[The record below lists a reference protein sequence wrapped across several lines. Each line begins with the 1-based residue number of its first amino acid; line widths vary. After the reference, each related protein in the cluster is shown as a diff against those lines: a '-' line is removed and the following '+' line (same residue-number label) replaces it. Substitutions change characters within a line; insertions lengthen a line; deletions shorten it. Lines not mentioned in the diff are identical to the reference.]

1 MNQFLII
8 YFVFLSISSI
18 INAQDLNDT
27 GKITGKVVNSKNDTP
42 ISYATISIFSF
53 TDSSFVTG
61 CMSDNNGSFS
71 ISNID
76 FGKYYIKLDFMGF
89 KSSIVDSVVVN
100 SDHTR
105 IGTIRLAENIE
116 TLSEVEIIAQTEFVN
131 NSIDKKSYNI
141 ETLIT
146 NEGSNTSELLLNIP
160 SVNVDIDGIVSL
172 RGSENVTVLINGKYS
187 GFKGEDLSIY
197 LESLPSDI
205 IETIE
210 VITNPSVKYDPD
222 GMAGIINIV
231 TKKNK
236 LEGFNTMLSTSIGT
250 DSMYSAS
257 GMFSLNKKK
266 WSVFTN
272 FSTMNRKKSMLGTT
286 HRETGLLDS
295 VSILDQNS
303 VGERV
308 LNSNMINAGFDY
320 SINQKNDFSAS
331 VMYNI
336 RGGGGDEIIESTF
349 LDDNTIN
356 NYIRSTDKDLEF
368 TTIDLNAAYKKTFNK
383 NGILS
388 FNIKHSISDSDSKS
402 LFSEQ
407 DYDTYFLSPISSEIL
422 QKSNTNSKNK
432 LSTINIDFSK
442 SLNNNNL
449 IELGYQ
455 STFKNNSSDF
465 IFYNYSDLIS
475 DWIKDDLQSNNFQFE
490 ESNHSIYSIYK
501 QNIGNFGCQ
510 FGLRTEMVQ
519 TEARLINSED
529 VFNNDYISFFPS
541 IHTSYLLSGG
551 QQIKAS
557 YSRRI
562 NRPNERMLNPFPNY
576 SDPLNIRIGN
586 PYLKPEYVD
595 SYELEY
601 IKIWDNLSL
610 STSAYLKNVN
620 DAISHI
626 KYVEDNISITTYEN
640 FGNTTNYGLELIL
653 NSILFKWWNFTLS
666 SNAYKTVIDGTN
678 IGDELNN
685 EGFSFSSKFLSTFK
699 LPKDLTFQ
707 FSCNYNS
714 PIVIAQGEISDMY
727 SCNLAIKKKI
737 FKNRGSISLKFTDI
751 FNTNEFSFITSG
763 DTFYQESSRKRE
775 SQAIYLSFSYSFGNL
790 LKRNDTN
797 GLEKDNSFQGVE
809 ID

>member
-1 MNQFLII
+1 MKRFLII
-8 YFVFLSISSI
+8 YFVLFSCI
-18 INAQDLNDT
+18 INAQDLNNT
-27 GKITGKVVNSKNDTP
+27 SEITGKVVNSKDDTP
-42 ISYATISIFSF
+42 ISYATISILSF
-53 TDSSFVTG
+53 ADSSFVTG
-61 CMSDNNGSFS
+61 CMSDDNGSFS

-76 FGKYYIKLDFMGF
+76 FGNYFIKINYMGF
-89 KSSIVDSVVVN
+89 KLSIVDNITVD
-100 SDHTR
+100 SDHTK
-105 IGTIRLAENIE
+105 IGTISISENIE
-116 TLSEVEIIAQTEFVN
+116 SLSEVEIVAQIEFVN

-141 ETLIT
+141 KTLIT

-172 RGSENVTVLINGKYS
+172 RGNANVTVLINGKYS
-187 GFKGEDLSIY
+187 GLRGEDLSIF

-210 VITNPSVKYDPD
+210 VITNPSAKYDPD

-236 LEGFNTMLSTSIGT
+236 LEGFNTMLTTSIGT
-250 DSMYSAS
+250 DSKYNAS

-266 WSVFTN
+266 WNVFTN
-272 FSTMNRKKSMLGTT
+272 FSTMNRKSSMLGTT
-286 HRETGLLDS
+286 YRETYLLDS

-303 VGERV
+303 EGERV

-320 SINQKNDFSAS
+320 SINPKNEFSAS

-336 RGGGGDEIIESTF
+336 RGGGGDEIIETTF
-349 LDDNTIN
+349 LDDNTID
-356 NYIRSTDKDLEF
+356 NYIRSTDKDLKF
-368 TTIDLNAAYKKTFNK
+368 TTIDLNAAYKKTFSK
-383 NGILS
+383 DGILS
-388 FNIKHSISDSDSKS
+388 FNIKHSIIHSDSKS

-407 DYDTYFLSPISSEIL
+407 DYNTDFSSPISSDIL
-422 QKSNTNSKNK
+422 QESNTNAKNAH
-432 LSTINIDFSK
+432 STINVDYSK
-442 SLNNNNL
+442 SLNNNNM

-455 STFKNNSSDF
+455 STFKNNGSDF
-465 IFYNYSDLIS
+465 IFYNYSPLTF
-475 DWIKDDLQSNNFQFE
+475 DWTKDDLQSNNFQFE
-490 ESNHSIYSIYK
+490 ENNHSIYSIYK

-510 FGLRTEMVQ
+510 FGLRTEVAQ

-529 VFNNDYISFFPS
+529 TFNNDYVSFFPS
-541 IHTSYLLSGG
+541 IHTSYLLGGG
-551 QQIKAS
+551 QQLKAS

-586 PYLKPEYVD
+586 PYLKPEYID

-601 IKIWDNLSL
+601 IKNWDNLSL
-610 STSAYLKNVN
+610 STSVYLKNVS
-620 DAISHI
+620 DAISHV
-626 KYVEDNISITTYEN
+626 KYIEDDISITTYEN

-653 NSILFKWWNFTLS
+653 NSNLFKWWNFTLS

-678 IGDELNN
+678 IGNEFNN
-685 EGFSFSSKFLSTFK
+685 EGFSFNSKLLSTFK

-714 PIVIAQGEISDMY
+714 PIIIAQGEISDMY
-727 SCNLAIKKKI
+727 SFNLAIKKKI
-737 FKNRGSISLKFTDI
+737 LKNRGSISLKFTDI
-751 FNTNEFSFITSG
+751 FNTNEFTFVTSG
-763 DTFYQESSRKRE
+763 DTFYQESIRKRE
-775 SQAIYLSFSYSFGNL
+775 SQAISLSFSYSFGKFA
-790 LKRNDTN
+790 KRNDMN
-797 GLEKDNSFQGVE
+797 DLERDNSFQGVE